1 MANTHRKWKTVLYP
15 FFWSAVGF
23 AAFAAIVSLP
33 IPGMGIVRRYTT
45 GHPVEYVETALFFL
59 GAAVL
64 VLKILRTTAEY
75 RLLEQLEGRLASELG
90 ELKASS
96 IHDAAF
102 DQLLGAFARI
112 VDRLRQLSPSK
123 RDTYPV
129 RRVESVLEHL
139 VHRRSTEG
147 LDDRAVLL
155 ADQDREEQD
164 RSFGFV
170 RLIVWAIPILGFLG
184 TVIGI
189 ALALGNLS
197 PKALE
202 ETLPVVMAGL
212 TVAFDTTALALAL
225 SIVLM
230 FLQFVADRYESGML
244 SALDRL
250 VDEQVTSRLP
260 AVEPATGGELAPVRA
275 MLETMLSAQAESLRR
290 QEERWNE
297 LLDRLGTT
305 LAAAITESSE
315 AVAASLGHS
324 LTTATERH
332 LTRLREIETDAHQRT
347 ESRWS
352 KLIDEAAGATEQLH
366 RLQSTMERHVQTV
379 GRAAQATDE
388 IAELE
393 SALNR
398 NLETL
403 AETGRFEEV
412 VASLAAAV
420 NLLSTQLDRRAHSA
434 AGKVRLDSD
443 SASEAA

>member
-1 MANTHRKWKTVLYP
+1 MANLHRKWKAILYP
-15 FFWSAVGF
+15 FFWAAIGF
-23 AAFAAIVSLP
+23 ASFAAVVSLP

-45 GHPVEYVETALFFL
+45 GHPVEYIETALFFL

-64 VLKILRTTAEY
+64 VLKLLRTAGEY
-75 RLLEQLEGRLASELG
+75 RLLQQLEGRLDSELG
-90 ELKASS
+90 DLKASS
-96 IHDAAF
+96 IHETAF
-102 DQLLGAFARI
+102 GKLLGAFDRI

-129 RRVESVLEHL
+129 RRIESLLEHL
-139 VHRRSTEG
+139 IHRQSPEG
-147 LDDRAVLL
+147 IDDRVVLL

-225 SIVLM
+225 SIILM

-244 SALDRL
+244 SQLDRL
-250 VDEQVTSRLP
+250 VDEQITARLP
-260 AVEPATGGELAPVRA
+260 AVDPAANGELAPVRSL
-275 MLETMLSAQAESLRR
+275 LETMISAQAESLRR
-290 QEERWNE
+290 QEERWNT
-297 LLDRLGTT
+297 LLDRLGAT

-315 AVAASLGHS
+315 AVAASLGNR
-324 LTTATERH
+324 LADATDRH
-332 LTRLREIETDAHQRT
+332 LTRLAEVESESRNRT

-352 KLIDEAAGATEQLH
+352 ALIEEAAAATAQL
-366 RLQSTMERHVQTV
+366 RSLQSTMERHVQTV
-379 GRAAQATDE
+379 GRAVQATDE
-388 IAELE
+388 IAKLE

-434 AGKVRLDSD
+434 AGRVRLDSD